1 MTNKIDI
8 ICLNFRFYL
17 LILKKKIEDF
27 LHHDYVRMVYIKIR
41 LKSIFDIQSK
51 SEKIGTKKG
60 VFIKKDKVGTFRGHL
75 GTFRGHLE
83 DI

>member
-1 MTNKIDI
+1 MTMCVWCIP
-8 ICLNFRFYL
+8 
-17 LILKKKIEDF
+17 
-27 LHHDYVRMVYIKIR
+27 KIR

-75 GTFRGHLE
+75 E